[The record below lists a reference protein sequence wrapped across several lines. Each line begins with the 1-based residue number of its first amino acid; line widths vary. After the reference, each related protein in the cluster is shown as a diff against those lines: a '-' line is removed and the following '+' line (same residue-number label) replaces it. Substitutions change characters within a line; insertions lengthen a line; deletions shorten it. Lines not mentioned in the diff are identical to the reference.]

1 MHYFLL
7 LFDII
12 PEVHSITSFIP
23 CSFYSLSHRSVEKIS
38 ATLEIYRGILQKLF
52 PTVHPDLLEE
62 LPREKLIDMITKNS
76 PLAEPLSPVTPN
88 LDEKPPEISPD
99 AGSLELLQTMP
110 EDGVDGDSK
119 VRGVP
124 GITDDV
130 NALSLSVKQS
140 STYLGISSVMA
151 VLRVIFWL
159 SPESQ
164 EFLSRTPDRTAI
176 ASREQSTPPEG
187 FEYENTPRPD
197 QPPSNPWDEIP
208 LINAYFTYVHT
219 FVPLID
225 EQSFRDT
232 YMTGRRSDKRWA
244 LLLNTVLA
252 LGSVAAS
259 TSEDLGHRIYYSRA
273 KKYLDLE
280 CQGTPHLETVQALA
294 LLGGFYL
301 HYVQQ
306 PNLANTIMG
315 VAMRM
320 STTLGLHRDYPE
332 NMSQTKPKHFGFSIE
347 MRRRI
352 WWCLWNLDAWMGST
366 LGRPSMRMGFA
377 LTAKPPQDPIV
388 SGTQDSNIQML
399 TYIGS
404 ICSHASA
411 TTGKHSLL
419 HHQHSNG
426 RLTSLNSNHR
436 RSRTGFI
443 KRPVRRMVFHIIG

>member
-1 MHYFLL
+1 MVRLALTYHGFLL
-7 LFDII
+7 IALFGREIF
-12 PEVHSITSFIP
+12 PETPRYIVRFGRVAYILLI
-23 CSFYSLSHRSVEKIS
+23 RSVEKIS

-76 PLAEPLSPVTPN
+76 PLTEPLSPVTPN

-110 EDGVDGDSK
+110 EDYIDGDSK
-119 VRGVP
+119 IRGVP

-164 EFLSRTPDRTAI
+164 EFLSRTPDRSAM
-176 ASREQSTPPEG
+176 ASREHSTPPQG
-187 FEYENTPRPD
+187 VEYDSTSRPD
-197 QPPSNPWDEIP
+197 QPSSNPWDEIP

-232 YMTGRRSDKRWA
+232 YMTGRRTDKRWA

-252 LGSVAAS
+252 LGSVGAS

-273 KKYLDLE
+273 KRFLDLE

-306 PNLANTIMG
+306 PNLANAIMG
-315 VAMRM
+315 TAMRM

-332 NMSQTKPKHFGFSIE
+332 NMSQTKPKHFGFSVE

-352 WWCLWNLDAWMGST
+352 WWCLWNLDAWVGST

-377 LTAKPPQDPIV
+377 LTARPPQEPIV
-388 SGTQDSNIQML
+388 SWVMV
-399 TYIGS
+399 IGS
-404 ICSHASA
+404 EILTHVGWIDCHASA
-411 TTGKHSLL
+411 APGEYPLL
-419 HHQHSNG
+419 HNQHTNG
-426 RLTSLNSNHR
+426 GHTCFNPHHR
-436 RSRTGFI
+436 GGRAGLAE
-443 KRPVRRMVFHIIG
+443 